1 MAASP
6 RTTTSPVG
14 PSCFLFLVTSQLMAS
29 AFKKDFVTSRIA
41 RLKGQNQRDYATAQ
55 WAWLNGLGPIP
66 DPKQFEIGRREAQAA
81 LIVLASLN

>member
-1 MAASP
+1 
-6 RTTTSPVG
+6 
-14 PSCFLFLVTSQLMAS
+14 MAS

-66 DPKQFEIGRREAQAA
+66 DPKQFEIGHREAQAA
-81 LIVLASLN
+81 LIMLASLK